1 MPMNLSRSKLIALFV
16 ALVLAAFL
24 IGFLPQWFRARGLAE
39 ELEEV
44 RFELEMAQLEGLL
57 GAALAEAGRS
67 NYERARQLLTQFYP
81 ELQDNLAQVEDPAD
95 RRALQG
101 ILNQRDEIV
110 TLLSRAEPESM
121 QRLLLLYTQYFSAI
135 DPAGTTV
142 PTAVTPSPPG
152 S

>member
-1 MPMNLSRSKLIALFV
+1 MNLSRSKLIAIFV

-24 IGFLPQWFRARGLAE
+24 IGFLPQWFRARDLAE
-39 ELEEV
+39 NLEEV
-44 RFELEMAQLEGLL
+44 RFELEMARLEGLL

-81 ELQDNLAQVEDPAD
+81 ELQDNLAQVDDPAD

-135 DPAGTTV
+135 DPAGATT
-142 PTAVTPSPPG
+142 PTAVTPSPTG